1 MLKSR
6 SSLVAVS
13 AALTAPFAAPVV
25 THAACSAY
33 VTSTPDLPGDPS
45 QQGSVTTTLRAATI
59 KGTPSA
65 RRSQAAAVPPGWP
78 ESEPDAV
85 ITEGPPDTV
94 IIVPSSVSGSEPA
107 CVSDALGAPIAAQ
120 SMRHARD
127 RLIQTQNSLAQL
139 RTLHQQASGLQFH
152 LTGSDQ
158 SRREGGNAD
167 AGTLALRVSRV
178 DLNAGADYRI
188 NDQWVTGGSIGLGNP
203 RMRWDGNPSRVDGHS
218 GNLTAYGMWSPS
230 SASFVSAAFS
240 MESTHYTLH
249 TEDDAEHA
257 TTGVNMGLSVSAGY
271 DFQQGSW
278 TFSPYVRADEVAA
291 RIGSF
296 GSENGR
302 TRGRTGSVSA
312 GSQVQTTV
320 PTSWGLIAPHA
331 RLEFTQITGWR
342 IQGDSAATYA
352 ADISVLPTPN
362 PLVLDRQ
369 FGLFGIGASAVL
381 QRGLTL
387 FTDYDTGF
395 AQKAVSTWR
404 LTFGLRSEL

>member
-13 AALTAPFAAPVV
+13 AALVTTFAAPVV

-33 VTSTPDLPGDPS
+33 VTSIPTPPGDPS
-45 QQGSVTTTLRAATI
+45 QMGSVTTTLRAATVS
-59 KGTPSA
+59 GTTAA

-78 ESEPDAV
+78 ESAPDAV

-94 IIVPSSVSGSEPA
+94 VILPSSVAGSEPA
-107 CVSDALGAPIAAQ
+107 CASDAFGAPITAQ

-127 RLIQTQNSLAQL
+127 RLVQTQNKLVQL
-139 RTLHQQASGLQFH
+139 RTLHQQAGGMQFH

-158 SRREGGNAD
+158 SRREGGDAD

-178 DLNAGADYRI
+178 DVNMGADYRF
-188 NDQWVTGGSIGLGNP
+188 NDQWVAGGSFGLGNP
-203 RMRWDGNPSRVDGHS
+203 RMRWDGNPARVDGQS

-230 SASFVSAAFS
+230 PASFISAAFS
-240 MESTHYTLH
+240 MENTHYALH
-249 TEDDAEHA
+249 TEDDIEHE
-257 TTGVNMGLSVSAGY
+257 TTGVNMGLSLSAGY

-278 TFSPYVRADEVAA
+278 TISPYVRADEVAA

-296 GSENGR
+296 GSESGR

-320 PTSWGLIAPHA
+320 PTSWGLVAPHA
-331 RLEFTQITGWR
+331 RLEFTQITGWH
-342 IQGDSAATYA
+342 IQGDSAAAYA
-352 ADISVLPTPN
+352 AGISVLPTPN
-362 PLVLDRQ
+362 PLALDRQ
-369 FGLFGIGASAVL
+369 FGTFGIGASAVL

>member
-13 AALTAPFAAPVV
+13 AALVTPFVSPVV

-33 VTSTPDLPGDPS
+33 VTSIDQPPVDPS
-45 QQGSVTTTLRAATI
+45 QMGSVTDQAHASRQGLVRF
-59 KGTPSA
+59 KRG
-65 RRSQAAAVPPGWP
+65 QAAAIAPSWS
-78 ESEPDAV
+78 ESAPNA
-85 ITEGPPDTV
+85 V

-107 CVSDALGAPIAAQ
+107 CASDAFGAPIAAQ

-230 SASFVSAAFS
+230 PASFVSAAFS

-312 GSQVQTTV
+312 GSQVQTSV

-352 ADISVLPTPN
+352 AGISVLPTPN

-381 QRGLTL
+381 QRGVTL